1 MPVIA
6 KCRIGAPGRA
16 AAACLC
22 PWILPQ
28 AAVADTSA
36 SFLVSAKIEAGCEVN
51 GVVPAAGANVGQ
63 IGTLAFGEHSALATG
78 PVTATMVQSGGFHL
92 ACTPTALPTM
102 TLDGGLHGGSAGSAL
117 RNLESPAGAAERIA
131 YRLYRDAG
139 FSQELLAGQAYAVPL
154 GTPLAITL
162 PIYGRLTLAGNRRAA
177 VYSDT
182 VVVTLT
188 W

>member
-1 MPVIA
+1 MA
-6 KCRIGAPGRA
+6 KYLIGAPGRA
-16 AAACLC
+16 AAACLV
-22 PWILPQ
+22 PWFAPQ
-28 AAVADTSA
+28 AAVAETSA
-36 SFLVSAKIEAGCEVN
+36 SFLVSATIEAGCEVN
-51 GVVPAAGANVGQ
+51 GSVPAPNAGIGQ
-63 IGTLAFGEHSALATG
+63 IGTLAFGTHSALATG
-78 PVTATMVQSGGFHL
+78 PVTATMVQSGGFPL

-102 TLDGGLHGGSAGSAL
+102 TLDGGLHGGSTGSAL

-139 FSQELLAGQAYAVPL
+139 FNQELLAGQAYAVSL
-154 GTPLAITL
+154 DNPLAITL
-162 PIYGRLTLAGNRRAA
+162 PIHGRLTLAGNRRAA